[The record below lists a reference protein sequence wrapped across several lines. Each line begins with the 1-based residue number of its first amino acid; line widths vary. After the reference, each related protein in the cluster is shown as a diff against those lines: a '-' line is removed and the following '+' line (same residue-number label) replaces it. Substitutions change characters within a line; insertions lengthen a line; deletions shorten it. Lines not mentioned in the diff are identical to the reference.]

1 MDSSSKALFLGG
13 LLWFCAMVL
22 TVLILI
28 FNRIEPAQTKHISV
42 LIDDISYLSVASKV
56 KIGTLTVGT
65 ITDIYFGVRDNRIPR
80 QKTTRIEL
88 AISINAQDAWMIDR
102 NSEWFIN
109 AHGFLGGQH
118 LGIIQPDS
126 NTPLAGPI
134 QDGDRFYSTSKVP
147 ADQIF
152 NLAHR
157 TFNRAYD
164 LVNILSVGY
173 NNVNLSLSSITNTIA
188 RTKTHHP
195 KMTFTLFNSDHTP
208 PLQLPQFS
216 SFLKHQDKFIQI
228 AGLISQSVSLGE
240 TMKESSLFVN
250 LIGDIST
257 IINSVLTVQDDM
269 EYLFNAINHG
279 TGTLGLLANDAEIS
293 DIMEQ
298 TFETVLKKPWILFG
312 TTPDKE

>member
-1 MDSSSKALFLGG
+1 MDSSSKALFIGG

-28 FNRIEPAQTKHISV
+28 FNRIEPARTKHISV
-42 LIDDISYLSVASKV
+42 LIDDISYLSVGSKV
-56 KIGTLTVGT
+56 KIGTLAVGT
-65 ITDIYFGVRDNRIPR
+65 ITDIHFGVRDDRIPG
-80 QKTTRIEL
+80 QKTTRIKL

-152 NLAHR
+152 NLADR
-157 TFNRAYD
+157 TFKRAYN

-173 NNVNLSLSSITNTIA
+173 NNVNLSLSSITNTKMA
-188 RTKTHHP
+188 R
-195 KMTFTLFNSDHTP
+195 L
-208 PLQLPQFS
+208 
-216 SFLKHQDKFIQI
+216 
-228 AGLISQSVSLGE
+228 
-240 TMKESSLFVN
+240 
-250 LIGDIST
+250 
-257 IINSVLTVQDDM
+257 
-269 EYLFNAINHG
+269 
-279 TGTLGLLANDAEIS
+279 
-293 DIMEQ
+293 
-298 TFETVLKKPWILFG
+298 
-312 TTPDKE
+312 